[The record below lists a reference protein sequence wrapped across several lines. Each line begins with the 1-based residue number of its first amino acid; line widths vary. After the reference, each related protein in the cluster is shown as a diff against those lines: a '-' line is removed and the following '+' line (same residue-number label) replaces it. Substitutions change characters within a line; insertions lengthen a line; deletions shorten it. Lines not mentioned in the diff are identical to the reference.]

1 MVVSPPSLCAVRRA
15 TRSYFWALMSVTVKV
30 SEKRD
35 ASPIVVVGG
44 GGGRGV
50 WEGVKG

>member
-1 MVVSPPSLCAVRRA
+1 
-15 TRSYFWALMSVTVKV
+15 MSVMVKV

-44 GGGRGV
+44 GAKGGVGGC
-50 WEGVKG
+50 EGLREGGLKVVERTKN